1 MMELQDRVILITGA
15 GSGLGAAT
23 AIVCAKEGAAVF
35 LVDRDAGG
43 MAETQA
49 SIADL
54 GGRSA
59 SHVADL
65 SQRSACLGAVAAAID
80 HFGRLDGL
88 CNVAGITLFHQVCDV
103 TEEEWN
109 LTLAIILS
117 APFHLSQAAIPELI
131 RNKGSIVNIASS
143 GGIKGTAYTVPYSAA
158 KAGVIHMTKCMAME
172 FINEPIRI
180 NAVAPGGMVTNI
192 ARNMKLT
199 EGMNPDLIRRFT
211 GIRPPVDPAEVANV
225 MTFLLSDKA
234 SNIHGSIVSVD
245 GGVTAD

>member
-1 MMELQDRVILITGA
+1 MELIDRVVLVTGA

-23 AIVCAKEGAAVF
+23 ALACAREGARTF
-35 LVDRDAGG
+35 LVDRDAQG
-43 MAETQA
+43 MAETAQA
-49 SIADL
+49 IADA
-54 GGRSA
+54 GGESA

-65 SQRSACLGAVAAAID
+65 SQRSTCFQAVAAAVD
-80 HFGRLDGL
+80 RFGGLDGL

-109 LTLAIILS
+109 LTMAIILS
-117 APFHLSQAAIPELI
+117 APFYLSQAAIPELL
-131 RNKGSIVNIASS
+131 RSKGSIVNVASS

-172 FINEPIRI
+172 FMNQPIRI
-180 NAVAPGGMVTNI
+180 NAIAPGGMITNI
-192 ARNMKLT
+192 ARDMKLT
-199 EGMNPDLIRRFT
+199 GGMDRDLIRRFS
-211 GIRPPVDPAEVANV
+211 GMRPPVDPSEVANV
-225 MTFLLSDKA
+225 IAFLLSDKA